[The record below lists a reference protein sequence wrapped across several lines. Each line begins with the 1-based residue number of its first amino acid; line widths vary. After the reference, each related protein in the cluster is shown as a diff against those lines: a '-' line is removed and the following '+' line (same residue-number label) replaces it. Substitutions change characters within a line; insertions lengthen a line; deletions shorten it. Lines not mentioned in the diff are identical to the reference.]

1 MDPIGRLIDQLYDG
15 ALDPAAWPAAF
26 TSICALLDAD
36 HAVGMVRDNDA
47 ANFPL
52 VAAAR
57 VEPSNL
63 GRFVAAAPDAMDM
76 LRGISERRPF
86 DFSSIVPREEF
97 VRSDFFQDVI
107 RPMGGF
113 RAMMTIPFRQHGHDS
128 FVAVCRSER
137 AGDFT
142 ETEAR
147 ILERV
152 VPHITRAMRVRLRI
166 DRGDTR
172 LNAAL
177 AAFDQIAAGLVIVDR
192 AMRPVALNRRAEQ
205 VVAERDGLAI
215 SRHAVEPTDGAI
227 AATLREL
234 VRRAAADDRRTPET
248 RALLLRRSSGRPPW
262 LVTAR
267 RLGSS
272 DAPAVAGLVA
282 LLLEDPLREPADIAP
297 LLMSL
302 FRLTPQQAALAA
314 ALSRGAT
321 LSDAAKAI
329 GIAVGT
335 ARNYLKIVFNKTH
348 TRRQAELVSLVL
360 HVSRLRR

>member
-26 TSICALLDAD
+26 TSICTLLDAD

-63 GRFVAAAPDAMDM
+63 GRFVAAIPGPMDM
-76 LRGISERRPF
+76 LRGISERRSF
-86 DFSSIVPREEF
+86 DFSSVVPREEF

-128 FVAVCRSER
+128 FVAICRSQR

-142 ETEAR
+142 EAEAR

-166 DRGDTR
+166 DRADTR
-172 LNAAL
+172 LTAAL
-177 AAFDQIAAGLVIVDR
+177 AAFDQIEAGLVIVDR
-192 AMRPVALNRRAEQ
+192 MLRPVALNRRAERAI
-205 VVAERDGLAI
+205 AERDGLAI
-215 SRHAVEPTDGAI
+215 SRHALEPTDPAAI
-227 AATLREL
+227 GSLRDFA
-234 VRRAAADDRRTPET
+234 RRAAADDPRVPVA
-248 RALLLRRSSGRPPW
+248 RALLLRRGGGRPPW

-267 RLGSS
+267 RLDSGA
-272 DAPAVAGLVA
+272 APAVAELVA
-282 LLLEDPLREPADIAP
+282 LLLEDPRREPADIAP
-297 LLMSL
+297 LLTSL
-302 FRLTPQQAALAA
+302 FHLTPQQAALAA

-321 LSDAAKAI
+321 LSDAAKAL